1 MKLNKYAVIMTASLL
16 MASAMPSTASAAEND
31 PPAAA
36 GTETAGEETVQII
49 AKGDVNADVTWQLDE
64 NGTLLMTGSGDM
76 SKVDSTLEAY
86 RGKIRKAVIT
96 SKSSEEPLTGIG
108 ANLFRSCTL
117 LTEVTLPDTV
127 TAIGSSAFNNC
138 TSLSSIN
145 FPAALT
151 SVGSYAFVSTA
162 LTDITLPGCSLGE
175 YAFQSCPSLKTVTIG
190 EGTEIIPGHCF
201 SLCIALESVVLP
213 DSVKEINRKDYD
225 NTGAFFNCPALTK
238 VSIGKGIESID
249 KYAFRTTGEGLE
261 VTFREGVKAIPA
273 NSFTDRGEVAKLIL
287 PSTLET
293 IGSGAF
299 SGCVNLSVCSFPDSL
314 TEIGAYG
321 FNATALTEVALP
333 GCSLGEFAFQSCT
346 ALKTVTIGEGTEI
359 IPGHCFS
366 YCTALESVV
375 LPDSVKKIERKDYDN
390 TGAFFSC
397 PALTKVSIGKGI
409 ESIDKYAFRTTG
421 EGLEVTFREGVK
433 AIPANS
439 FTDRGEVAK
448 LILPSTLE
456 TIGSGA
462 FSGCVNLSVCSFPD
476 SLTEIGAYGFN
487 ATALT
492 EVALPGC
499 SLGEF
504 AFQSC
509 TALKTVTIGEGTE
522 IIPGHCFSYCTA
534 LESVILPDSV
544 KKINRKDY
552 DNTGAFFNC
561 PALTKVSIG
570 KGIESI
576 DKYAFR
582 TTGEGLE
589 VTFREGVKAIPA
601 NSFTDRGEVAKL
613 ILPST
618 LETIGSGAFSGCEN
632 LSVCSF
638 PDSLTEIGNYAFSST
653 ALTELSLPGC
663 ILGEGAFHSCASVK
677 TLVIGEGTEIIPGH
691 CFSHCTALESVVLP
705 DSVKEIN
712 RKDYD
717 NTGAFFN
724 CPALTKVSIGKGI
737 ESIDKYA
744 FRTTGEGLEVTFREG
759 VKAIPANSFTDRGEV
774 AKLILPSTLETIGSG
789 AFSGCENLS
798 VCSFPDSLTEIGNYA
813 FSSTALTELSLPG
826 CILGEGAFHSCAS
839 VKTLVIGEGTE
850 IIPGHCFSHCT
861 ALESVVLPDSVKEIN
876 RKDYDNTGAFF
887 NCPVLTKVSIGKGI
901 ESIDKYAF
909 RTTGE
914 KLEVIFREGV
924 TAVPAGAFTHA
935 PLTSVILPE
944 TVKSLGSGILSGYS
958 SLETV
963 SVGAEDCDI
972 ADSEK
977 TIPSSALIKGFEES
991 TAHKY
996 AEKYGRAF
1004 KAFENDDPTIMYG
1017 CYVSGI
1023 SLTLDG
1029 SIGVNFF
1036 ANLKKGA
1043 DKVVLNGPCGEVVY
1057 SGEKLAAALQKD
1069 GRYKFSYGVNATQA
1083 GQIITMKIYDTD
1095 GKQLDIYNSSFE
1107 KLAGMKVEYSVN
1119 TYIGDVAKYQEDQKL
1134 DAMVKALDTYC
1145 KAAENYFCRT
1155 SHVLDIPTADIVRVN
1170 DFGKK
1175 FKISLVLY
1183 SCTALRI
1190 YSDAK
1195 SAVQI
1200 SGGKEH
1206 ALEAVKLGD
1215 KVQYF
1220 EIPNIYAQQL
1230 TSDITVILDG
1240 ETYKISP
1247 MDYCAMVLKN
1257 KDADKKLTD
1266 VCNALYYY
1274 GEAAKAYKNK

>member
-16 MASAMPSTASAAEND
+16 MASAMPCTASAAEND

-86 RGKIRKAVIT
+86 RGKIRKAVIA

-108 ANLFRSCTL
+108 ANLFRNCTL

-190 EGTEIIPGHCF
+190 EGTEVIPGHCF

-225 NTGAFFNCPALTK
+225 NTGAFYNCPALKK
-238 VSIGKGIESID
+238 VSIGKDIESID
-249 KYAFRTTGEGLE
+249 RYAFRTLGEGMV
-261 VTFREGVKAIPA
+261 VTFRKGVTAIPA
-273 NSFTDRGEVAKLIL
+273 NSFNGRKELAEVVL

-293 IGSGAF
+293 IGAGAF
-299 SGCVNLSVCSFPDSL
+299 SGCGNLSVCSFPASL

-321 FNATALTEVALP
+321 FNETALTEVSLP

-409 ESIDKYAFRTTG
+409 ESIDKYAFRTNG
-421 EGLEVTFREGVK
+421 EGLEVTFREGVT

-439 FTDRGEVAK
+439 FTERGEVAK
-448 LILPSTLE
+448 LFLPSTLE

-462 FSGCVNLSVCSFPD
+462 FSGCENLSVCSFPA
-476 SLTEIGAYGFN
+476 SLTEIGAYGFSK
-487 ATALT
+487 TALT
-492 EVALPGC
+492 EVSLPGC

-534 LESVILPDSV
+534 LESVVLPDSV
-544 KKINRKDY
+544 KKIERKDY
-552 DNTGAFFNC
+552 DNTGAFFSC

-582 TTGEGLE
+582 TNGEGLE
-589 VTFREGVKAIPA
+589 VTFREGVTAIPA
-601 NSFTDRGEVAKL
+601 NSFTERGEVTKL

-618 LETIGSGAFSGCEN
+618 LEIIGSGAFSGCGN
-632 LSVCSF
+632 LSACSF

-691 CFSHCTALESVVLP
+691 CFSYCTSLE
-705 DSVKEIN
+705 N
-712 RKDYD
+712 
-717 NTGAFFN
+717 
-724 CPALTKVSIGKGI
+724 
-737 ESIDKYA
+737 
-744 FRTTGEGLEVTFREG
+744 
-759 VKAIPANSFTDRGEV
+759 
-774 AKLILPSTLETIGSG
+774 
-789 AFSGCENLS
+789 
-798 VCSFPDSLTEIGNYA
+798 
-813 FSSTALTELSLPG
+813 
-826 CILGEGAFHSCAS
+826 
-839 VKTLVIGEGTE
+839 VI
-850 IIPGHCFSHCT
+850 
-861 ALESVVLPDSVKEIN
+861 LPDSVKEIN

-1036 ANLKKGA
+1036 ANLKKSA

-1190 YSDAK
+1190 YSDAE